1 VSAREIRPRAAN
13 ETVRAALREALRG
26 RPLTALE
33 LSAAVGIA
41 HKQVDD
47 HLEHLQKSVSAEG
60 ETLVVDPAT
69 CLGCGYVFRE
79 RTRTSRPSRCPK
91 CKSERIDPPRFSLV
105 E

>member
-1 VSAREIRPRAAN
+1 
-13 ETVRAALREALRG
+13 VRAALREALRG

-33 LSAAVGIA
+33 LSAAVGIP

-47 HLEHLQKSVSAEG
+47 HLEHLQKSVTAEG
-60 ETLVVDPAT
+60 EALVMDPAT
-69 CLGCGYVFRE
+69 CLGCGYVFRD